1 MSTRKRGV
9 EGESQASRFLRKHGL
24 NIVQHNYRVP
34 CGEIDII
41 CRQRDT
47 WIFVEVKR
55 RKNSEFA
62 SILEQITTR
71 QCQRIR
77 RAAQYFLVEQQVNE
91 YLAKM
96 RFDIITINDSQVT
109 IEWYKDAF

>member
-1 MSTRKRGV
+1 MSTRKRGL
-9 EGESQASRFLRKHGL
+9 EGESQASRYLRQQGL
-24 NIVQHNYRVP
+24 VIVQHNFRVP

-41 CRQRDT
+41 CRDSDT
-47 WIFVEVKR
+47 WVFVEVKR
-55 RKNSEFA
+55 RQNSDFA

-77 RAAQYFLVEQQVNE
+77 RAAQYFLVEQTVNE

-109 IEWYKDAF
+109 VEWYKDAF

>member
-1 MSTRKRGV
+1 MSTKKRGAEGESLASEYLRKRG
-9 EGESQASRFLRKHGL
+9 L
-24 NIVQHNYRVP
+24 NVIQHNYRVP

-41 CRQRDT
+41 CREQDC
-47 WIFVEVKR
+47 WVFVEVKR
-55 RKNSEFA
+55 RQSSEFA
-62 SILEQITTR
+62 SILEQITAR

-91 YLAKM
+91 YLAKI